1 MDENLTAPS
10 ATAGEPSPGKL
21 IRTFAGDMETLKGG
35 GTPNLAPLQKQSFPV
50 ASAPV
55 SFPAPVVVDAPAPA
69 PVSAPAP
76 VKPARPM
83 PIQTYADDFSQ
94 RMKETHASAATVLA
108 VEQDSATGAPREEE
122 PPASSRSN
130 FLYIFAGIVL
140 LIASGAG
147 AYVAYTRYAAHLQ
160 PIMFAP
166 SVSAPIFVDERE
178 QVSGSEKALLQAIT
192 QSVTRTLGSGTV
204 RLLYLDPATATES
217 VFSALRAPAPDILRR
232 NIHTAGS
239 MAGVV
244 NTSGSQ
250 NVFFILSVD
259 SYSDTFSGML
269 SWEPQMLSDLA
280 TLFPP
285 YPAPQPI
292 LQATTTAATSTAK
305 TAAKAS
311 TKETTT
317 PSVPSMPK
325 PGFVDEVVRNH
336 DVRVYRDATGKS
348 VLLYG
353 YWNQTTLVIARD
365 VAAFTELLQ
374 RLATSRAQ

>member
-1 MDENLTAPS
+1 MDENLTTPN
-10 ATAGEPSPGKL
+10 ATAGEPPPGKL

-55 SFPAPVVVDAPAPA
+55 SFPAPVFVDAPAPV

-76 VKPARPM
+76 AAPARPM

-122 PPASSRSN
+122 PPASSRGN

-147 AYVAYTRYAAHLQ
+147 AYVAYTRYAAHLH

-269 SWEPQMLSDLA
+269 SWEPKMLSDLA

-285 YPAPQPI
+285 YPA
-292 LQATTTAATSTAK
+292 
-305 TAAKAS
+305 
-311 TKETTT
+311 
-317 PSVPSMPK
+317 
-325 PGFVDEVVRNH
+325 DR
-336 DVRVYRDATGKS
+336 
-348 VLLYG
+348 
-353 YWNQTTLVIARD
+353 
-365 VAAFTELLQ
+365 
-374 RLATSRAQ
+374 